1 MKSKHTDLLSS
12 IIHKYINESF
22 KVFINTPKYNDNFYD
37 DTIYNNNYENSKY
50 RNYEYDHHVITI
62 LKSSE
67 LFRSQLQIFGDSL
80 NQLAESID
88 NNDDC
93 NNDNSN
99 DNNIVTYDLINNEID
114 EFYDMI
120 CSIEKSW
127 QLCEIFLLNPTTA
140 LSIEFTKW
148 MKDICYDVIPLDI
161 LIFEFNQYS
170 QPERSIVMSSVFNN
184 NQPVKYWDL
193 IYELTM
199 QGNLFYVCELLKIH
213 SELSGYLNGIDDDD
227 DNSSNRRSS
236 VKSNRTQQNKS
247 SSSSSS
253 SYTNQCIQ
261 LFDILSSHPYAKYIY
276 NHQQSHQRSDNN
288 STSINSNHQSSILQ
302 TKVLSNITIDFKTW
316 QSRVMKL
323 RRNSHE
329 NTLLI
334 SIPELDTILRIIL
347 GDGATIDH
355 QCNHSLQEQSDD
367 NESKVHTTWVWAKL
381 VIAKLL
387 YIYPPPLGAIDLSR
401 IIEEC
406 INTSNHYLSNEVS
419 SNTVSSSSHNN
430 HYSYR
435 SDMELSY
442 ISTLR
447 EVMAFNIGPTL
458 KSIYQLSIRG
468 VNIGATN
475 GRSSCT
481 DQLSNL
487 TSTIPLLCTAHLALL
502 LVTGAGIMIYM
513 YYTHNISVYLSYNV
527 IYYVHNFS
535 VYLSNND
542 IYYTPN
548 ISVYLSN
555 NDIFYYQLIM

>member
-22 KVFINTPKYNDNFYD
+22 KVFINAPKYNDNFYD

-88 NNDDC
+88 NNDDN
-93 NNDNSN
+93 NNDNNN
-99 DNNIVTYDLINNEID
+99 DDNIVTYDLINNEID

-227 DNSSNRRSS
+227 DNSSNRRSG
-236 VKSNRTQQNKS
+236 VKSNRTQQNKSSSS

-261 LFDILSSHPYAKYIY
+261 LFDILSSHPYAKYID
-276 NHQQSHQRSDNN
+276 NHQQQSHQRSDNN
-288 STSINSNHQSSILQ
+288 STSINSNHQSTILQ

-367 NESKVHTTWVWAKL
+367 NESKVQTTWVWAKL

-406 INTSNHYLSNEVS
+406 INTSNHYPSNEAS

-513 YYTHNISVYLSYNV
+513 YYTHNFSIYLSY
-527 IYYVHNFS
+527 
-535 VYLSNND
+535 ND

-548 ISVYLSN
+548 ISVYL
-555 NDIFYYQLIM
+555 

>member
-37 DTIYNNNYENSKY
+37 HTVYNNNYDNSKY
-50 RNYEYDHHVITI
+50 RNYEYDHHVISI

-67 LFRSQLQIFGDSL
+67 LFRSQLQIFGESL

-88 NNDDC
+88 NNNNNDT
-93 NNDNSN
+93 NNDN
-99 DNNIVTYDLINNEID
+99 NNNNLTSDLTNNEID

-148 MKDICYDVIPLDI
+148 IKDICYNVIPLDI
-161 LIFEFNQYS
+161 FIFEFNQYS
-170 QPERSIVMSSVFNN
+170 QPERSIAMSAVFNN

-227 DNSSNRRSS
+227 DDDDNSNRRSS

-247 SSSSSS
+247 SSSSLS

-276 NHQQSHQRSDNN
+276 NHHQQSHQRGDNN
-288 STSINSNHQSSILQ
+288 STSINSNHQSTILQ

-329 NTLLI
+329 NALLN

-347 GDGATIDH
+347 GDEATIDH
-355 QCNHSLQEQSDD
+355 LCNRSLQEQSDD
-367 NESKVHTTWVWAKL
+367 NESKVTWIWAKL

-387 YIYPPPLGAIDLSR
+387 YVYPPPLGAIDLSR

-406 INTSNHYLSNEVS
+406 INTTNAHYHHPSNGASS
-419 SNTVSSSSHNN
+419 SNNTISTSH
-430 HYSYR
+430 R

-447 EVMAFNIGPTL
+447 EVMAYNIGPTL

-468 VNIGATN
+468 VNIEATN
-475 GRSSCT
+475 DGNSCT
-481 DQLSNL
+481 DQLSHL
-487 TSTIPLLCTAHLALL
+487 TTTIPLLCTAHLALL
-502 LVTGAGIMIYM
+502 LVTGAGIMIYI
-513 YYTHNISVYLSYNV
+513 YILYTKYL
-527 IYYVHNFS
+527 
-535 VYLSNND
+535 YL
-542 IYYTPN
+542 
-548 ISVYLSN
+548 
-555 NDIFYYQLIM
+555 LIK

>member
-22 KVFINTPKYNDNFYD
+22 KVFINSPKYNDNFYD

-80 NQLAESID
+80 NQIAESID
-88 NNDDC
+88 NNDNDY
-93 NNDNSN
+93 NNL
-99 DNNIVTYDLINNEID
+99 TYDLINNEID

-199 QGNLFYVCELLKIH
+199 QGNLFHVCALLKIH

-227 DNSSNRRSS
+227 ENSSFRRSS
-236 VKSNRTQQNKS
+236 VKSNGTQQNKS
-247 SSSSSS
+247 SSSLS

-276 NHQQSHQRSDNN
+276 NHHQQSLQRSDNN
-288 STSINSNHQSSILQ
+288 STSINSIHQSTILQ

-329 NTLLI
+329 NALLN

-355 QCNHSLQEQSDD
+355 LCNRSLQEQSD
-367 NESKVHTTWVWAKL
+367 NESKVTWVWAKL

-387 YIYPPPLGAIDLSR
+387 YVYPPPLGAIDLSR

-406 INTSNHYLSNEVS
+406 INTHNHSSNEAS
-419 SNTVSSSSHNN
+419 SNTVSSSHN
-430 HYSYR
+430 HSSYR

-447 EVMAFNIGPTL
+447 EVMASNIGPTL

-475 GRSSCT
+475 DGATNGGISCT

-487 TSTIPLLCTAHLALL
+487 TNTIPLLCTAHLALL
-502 LVTGAGIMIYM
+502 LVTGAGIMIY
-513 YYTHNISVYLSYNV
+513 T
-527 IYYVHNFS
+527 
-535 VYLSNND
+535 
-542 IYYTPN
+542 
-548 ISVYLSN
+548 
-555 NDIFYYQLIM
+555 